1 MSVAFDGVTT
11 SALAFPSQDW
21 RFYAD
26 DANGKRRE
34 QPKDVSR
41 EKKYFSGSQPQL
53 EGDPSKMSFVVLYQR
68 CVVQPCLHS
77 PRVVT
82 GHLNVAKVSFFQR
95 LGCFFNE
102 EIY

>member
-34 QPKDVSR
+34 QPKDVST
-41 EKKYFSGSQPQL
+41 EKKLFQWFSATTRSG
-53 EGDPSKMSFVVLYQR
+53 GADPSKMSFVVLYQR

-82 GHLNVAKVSFFQR
+82 GHLNVAKVSFSR
-95 LGCFFNE
+95 D
-102 EIY
+102 